1 MWLRQ
6 ADYLK
11 TIILADIE
19 IARQL
24 KEPYKGLNVKNETQV
39 ERGGGDLTE
48 RTISQK
54 KKKKR
59 DVNNEEQTKLSMNS
73 QEKIE
78 ESIEEEDFDKIVALF
93 YKNNFPND
101 SNYTLSSIH
110 TSQLESIPADKSHK
124 DDFTAW
130 MRETVEIN

>member
-73 QEKIE
+73 
-78 ESIEEEDFDKIVALF
+78 
-93 YKNNFPND
+93 
-101 SNYTLSSIH
+101 
-110 TSQLESIPADKSHK
+110 
-124 DDFTAW
+124 
-130 MRETVEIN
+130 